1 MKFGNDISQALCV
14 STIESPNRIE
24 VLYRKTV
31 KMGFRR
37 IRSKNKT
44 KKNDHTEEDK
54 EYANK
59 YTKYY
64 LEF

>member
-44 KKNDHTEEDK
+44 KQKMIIQKRTRNMQI
-54 EYANK
+54 NIQSII
-59 YTKYY
+59 
-64 LEF
+64 